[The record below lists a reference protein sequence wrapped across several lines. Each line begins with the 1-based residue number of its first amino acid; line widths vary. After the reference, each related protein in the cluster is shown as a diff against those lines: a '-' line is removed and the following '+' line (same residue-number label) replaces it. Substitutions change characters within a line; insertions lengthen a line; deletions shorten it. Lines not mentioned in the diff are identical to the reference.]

1 MFVQRD
7 VLLRQIEMAS
17 AGLARLVAGGQP
29 ADQVDPAEVARAAG
43 LGLDIAA
50 TLPPDA
56 VVRLVEGDGQRLLV
70 LGLALGRQAWEAGDR
85 AGARQA
91 LALIDRALTGPDPV
105 PTDPELVAA
114 QQGLLG
120 LAFG

>member
-29 ADQVDPAEVARAAG
+29 ADQVDPSEVARAAG

-56 VVRLVEGDGQRLLV
+56 VARLVEGDGQRLLV
-70 LGLALGRQAWEAGDR
+70 LGLALGRQAWEVGDR